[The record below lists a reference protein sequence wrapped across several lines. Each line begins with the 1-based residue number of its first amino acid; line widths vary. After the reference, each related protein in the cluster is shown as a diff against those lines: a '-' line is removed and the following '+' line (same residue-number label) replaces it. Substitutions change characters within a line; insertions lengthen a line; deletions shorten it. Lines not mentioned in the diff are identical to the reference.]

1 MCIAYR
7 KLKKSTIKNKYPLPY
22 IDDLF
27 DQVIGEIMF
36 SNIDLRT
43 WYHQLRIKD
52 EHIHKTTL
60 KTRYGHYEFV
70 ILPFNLS
77 NAPATFMCLMK
88 IVLTM
93 YFDEFILVFTY
104 DILVYS
110 KNQEEHEEHLKM
122 VLQTLREHQLYENF
136 SKCEF
141 YKDKIQFLGH
151 FILKEGLFVDL

>member
-1 MCIAYR
+1 
-7 KLKKSTIKNKYPLPY
+7 
-22 IDDLF
+22 
-27 DQVIGEIMF
+27 
-36 SNIDLRT
+36 
-43 WYHQLRIKD
+43 
-52 EHIHKTTL
+52 
-60 KTRYGHYEFV
+60 
-70 ILPFNLS
+70 
-77 NAPATFMCLMK
+77 MCLMK